1 MLELR
6 IIHTSSSH
14 WSSPLYMVP
23 DKSEG
28 RNLQAQEPCEEDR
41 LLVFLYKA
49 TIPVPRLI
57 KGLIVHHSQ
66 TRSSGEKDENFSW
79 VPENIGQ
86 FIIAN
91 IESES
96 CWAWKPDKL
105 DIQPTGMRWVNQITG
120 YTNWYR

>member
-1 MLELR
+1 
-6 IIHTSSSH
+6 
-14 WSSPLYMVP
+14 
-23 DKSEG
+23 

-41 LLVFLYKA
+41 LLVFLFKA

-57 KGLIVHHSQ
+57 K
-66 TRSSGEKDENFSW
+66 
-79 VPENIGQ
+79 ENIGQ